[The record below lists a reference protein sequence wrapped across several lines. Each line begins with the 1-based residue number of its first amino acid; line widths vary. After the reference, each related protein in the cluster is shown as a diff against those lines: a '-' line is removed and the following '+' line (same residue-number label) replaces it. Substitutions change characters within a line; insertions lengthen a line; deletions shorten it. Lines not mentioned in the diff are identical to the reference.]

1 MSVSGFGQDRQDVP
15 RWLRAI
21 GVDSD
26 SLWMQER
33 LELSYCFQKPC
44 DGMRNARL
52 RRVPAFCQAMII
64 VISAMALSS

>member
-1 MSVSGFGQDRQDVP
+1 MSVSGFGQDRHEVP

-33 LELSYCFQKPC
+33 LEL
-44 DGMRNARL
+44 N
-52 RRVPAFCQAMII
+52 
-64 VISAMALSS
+64 